1 MILALC
7 SLTCIEAYLHGEDFD
22 LFNGKDIA
30 ETHSILVKPIFQKT
44 VTVGS
49 DHITG
54 SVSDQKDDVLPL
66 TSAKSG
72 KRKRVGKI
80 IGIL

>member
-1 MILALC
+1 M
-7 SLTCIEAYLHGEDFD
+7 
-22 LFNGKDIA
+22 
-30 ETHSILVKPIFQKT
+30 KPTFQKS

-54 SVSDQKDDVLPL
+54 NVGQSKDELVPL
-66 TSAKSG
+66 TFAKSG